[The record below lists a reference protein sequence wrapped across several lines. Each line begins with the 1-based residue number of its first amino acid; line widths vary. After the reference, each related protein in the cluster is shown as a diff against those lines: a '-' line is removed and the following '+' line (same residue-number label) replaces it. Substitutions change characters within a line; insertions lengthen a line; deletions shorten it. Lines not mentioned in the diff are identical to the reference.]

1 MRMLFSRGGSL
12 ALAMIAALA
21 FTVSV
26 ADARVGG
33 GRNSGSRGD
42 RTFQA
47 PSSTNVA
54 PNSQNINRSVTQPN
68 QVQRQAAPTAGAAST
83 GSRFGGFAGGLF
95 AGLLG
100 AGLIGMLMGGGFLS
114 GLSGLGSILGLLLQV
129 ALIGGL
135 IYFAV
140 QFFRRRSQAQQP
152 AYAGPMARSPL
163 EDSQRRGL
171 GGLGAGGFGAPQS
184 DAVTIE
190 QRDYEQFERILG
202 EVQVASSREDVGT
215 IRRVTTPEMAS
226 YIEEDISENARKGL
240 INEVSD
246 VKFEDGDLSEAW
258 REGDTEYATVGMRF
272 SLVDVTKERATGRI
286 VEGSTSPV
294 QITEVWTFRRD
305 RGDDSWKLSAIQQ
318 A

>member
-1 MRMLFSRGGSL
+1 MRTLFPRGGSL
-12 ALAMIAALA
+12 ALALIAALA

-33 GRNSGSRGD
+33 GRSSGSRGD

-68 QVQRQAAPTAGAAST
+68 QVQRQATPSVGQATA

-140 QFFRRRSQAQQP
+140 QFFRRRSQSQQP
-152 AYAGPMARSPL
+152 AYAAPMGRSAVDEGPSRSF
-163 EDSQRRGL
+163 
-171 GGLGAGGFGAPQS
+171 GGMGAGGFGAAQS
-184 DAVTIE
+184 NTVTIE
-190 QRDYEQFERILG
+190 QRDYEQFERLLADL
-202 EVQVASSREDVGT
+202 QVASSREDVGT
-215 IRRVTTPEMAS
+215 IRRITTPEMAS
-226 YIEEDISENARKGL
+226 YVEEDIAENQRKGL
-240 INEVSD
+240 VNEVSD
-246 VKFEDGDLSEAW
+246 VKFLDGDLSEAW
-258 REGDTEYATVGMRF
+258 REGDAEYATVAMRF
-272 SLVDVTKERATGRI
+272 SMVDVTKERATGRI
-286 VEGSTSPV
+286 VDGSTSPV
-294 QITEVWTFRRD
+294 TITEVWTFRRD
-305 RGDDSWKLSAIQQ
+305 RGDGWKLSAIQQ